1 MNNPDLEAYLTE
13 YQAEGVGELLY
24 DLIMGTIEHVTK
36 RYPPTVYSP
45 NGIWDDDAISSLC
58 HDFVV
63 EKLLQAGWLEHYL
76 LSLETLA
83 QFQRVLERDFRHY
96 LINRK
101 NTTEFQNL
109 VKRVRRMLH
118 DDTSFRNQSQT
129 NAGELWGLSSWAEKD
144 VIQELEDV
152 VRAMFSTSLPPLIR
166 YRTSSKKVSHLIS
179 NQDLQRLLDSTFRE
193 LDRYVGFS
201 LLVDALRYRLNL
213 FDVEVV
219 SLNEPL
225 KYGSST
231 YADIVPS
238 EGEKSS
244 IDLPEIA
251 RQIVEQL
258 SERQK
263 QILGLYF
270 TLEKPTLEQI
280 GARLGISKST
290 VSNDLRT
297 VEKCVASAN
306 LMEAEAESLFARLSE
321 FCASYPDKVE

>member
-1 MNNPDLEAYLTE
+1 MNNPDFEAYLME

-24 DLIMGTIEHVTK
+24 GLILGTVEHVTK

-63 EKLLQAGWLEHYL
+63 EKLLKAGWLEHYL

-83 QFQRVLERDFRHY
+83 QFQKVLERDFRHF
-96 LINRK
+96 LISRK
-101 NTTEFQNL
+101 DMTEFQNL

-118 DDTSFRNQSQT
+118 EDSTFRNFSRT
-129 NAGELWGLSSWAEKD
+129 KTGELWGLSSWAEKD

-152 VRAMFSTSLPPLIR
+152 VRAMLNISLPPLIR

-179 NQDLQRLLDSTFRE
+179 SQDLQRLLDGAFRE
-193 LDRYVGFS
+193 LDGFVDFS
-201 LLVDALRYRLNL
+201 LLIDALRYRLNL
-213 FDVEVV
+213 FDVEIV

-225 KYGSST
+225 KDDSST
-231 YADIVPS
+231 YADIVS
-238 EGEKSS
+238 AEDQKHS

-251 RQIVEQL
+251 RQIIEQL

-263 QILGLYF
+263 RVLGLYF
-270 TLEKPTLEQI
+270 ALDEPTLEQI
-280 GARLGISKST
+280 GTRLGISKST

-297 VEKCVASAN
+297 VEKCVASADVT
-306 LMEAEAESLFARLSE
+306 EAEAESLFARLSE
-321 FCASYPDKVE
+321 FCASYPDKV

>member
-1 MNNPDLEAYLTE
+1 MNNPDFEAYLME

-24 DLIMGTIEHVTK
+24 GLILGTVEHVTK

-63 EKLLQAGWLEHYL
+63 EKLLKAGWLEHYL

-83 QFQRVLERDFRHY
+83 QFQKVLERDFRHF
-96 LINRK
+96 LISRK
-101 NTTEFQNL
+101 DMTEFQNL

-118 DDTSFRNQSQT
+118 EDSTFRNFSRT
-129 NAGELWGLSSWAEKD
+129 KTGELWGLSSWAEKD

-152 VRAMFSTSLPPLIR
+152 VRAMFNISLPPLIR

-179 NQDLQRLLDSTFRE
+179 SQDLQRLLDGAFRE
-193 LDRYVGFS
+193 LDGFVDFS
-201 LLVDALRYRLNL
+201 LLIDALRYRLNL
-213 FDVEVV
+213 FDVEIV

-225 KYGSST
+225 KDDSST
-231 YADIVPS
+231 YADIVS
-238 EGEKSS
+238 AEDQKHS

-251 RQIVEQL
+251 RQIIEQL

-263 QILGLYF
+263 RVLGLYF
-270 TLEKPTLEQI
+270 ALDEPTLEQI
-280 GARLGISKST
+280 GTRLGISKST

-297 VEKCVASAN
+297 VEKCVASADVT
-306 LMEAEAESLFARLSE
+306 EAEAESLFARLSE
-321 FCASYPDKVE
+321 FCASYPDKV